1 MTKKQTMILTLID
14 EAKKGFDATRA
25 EFAELENIYLNTL
38 PPSLLASLKKRR
50 KSHLTPQIVKSKVRR
65 IVIGVMKAYFEN
77 DRFAVILPEEEN
89 EKNIE
94 TVKQLQRALD
104 LWTVKRMNLYSRFKP
119 LVRDALV
126 YGSCFVK
133 VVWDDGLKV
142 RRVKYTDLY
151 LDPNAESPYDVQ
163 YVVHRVVTTVGI
175 LRKQFGK
182 KFKWRN
188 YIGQYDGNFVST
200 TDIGDASRVEVMDV
214 YRYENGRWLLSTVLP
229 DQSFIRTDEP
239 LKDGLPFIQ
248 GFVDAQFTTQN
259 DFNTVEAYGEPFI
272 EPLGKLQWEWTVA
285 RNQQIDAIDKI
296 FNPQYLATKTSGL
309 KEADLESNK
318 KKVLVSDL
326 NQVKEIPLPNIQP
339 SIFNTDK
346 LETEMQEISGI
357 TRYSQGLNDKN
368 LNQTATGMSILTE
381 ESNAVI
387 SDIIR
392 ALNESLFEPAI
403 KRMVRLIAKYD
414 ESPPLYG
421 IDREALP
428 KLHVSINA
436 GVGAVNN
443 ELMLNNINAAIGS
456 VSQAI
461 NIFASLQDIE
471 RAGAYARTMD
481 ELMLQQLKHLKIKT
495 AVAVLKEELD
505 ERERNEELSERE
517 AGSGGFAPGGPGDQA
532 IAGLPGND
540 QPMEGAHE

>member
-14 EAKKGFDATRA
+14 EAKKGFDATRG
-25 EFAELENIYLNTL
+25 EFAELENIYLNRL
-38 PPSLLASLKKRR
+38 PPGLLQSLKKRR
-50 KSHLTPQIVKSKVRR
+50 KSHLTPQIVRSKVRR
-65 IVIGVMKAYFEN
+65 VVIGVMKAYFEN
-77 DRFAVILPEEEN
+77 DRFAAISPEIEN
-89 EKNIE
+89 EVNVQIVEK
-94 TVKQLQRALD
+94 LQRALD
-104 LWTVKRMNLYSRFKP
+104 LWTVKRLNLYSRFKP
-119 LVRDALV
+119 IVRDALV
-126 YGSCFVK
+126 YGSCFAK
-133 VVWDDGLKV
+133 IYWADGLKV
-142 RRVKYTDLY
+142 QRVKYTDLY

-163 YVVHRVVTTVGI
+163 YVVHRVITTVGS

-188 YIGQYDGNFVST
+188 YIGQYDGNFTST
-200 TDIGDASRVEVMDV
+200 TDIGDAGRVEVMDV

-248 GFVDAQFTTQN
+248 GFIDAQFTTQDDMN
-259 DFNTVEAYGEPFI
+259 VVEAYGEPFI
-272 EPLGKLQWEWTVA
+272 EPLGKLQWEWTVS

-309 KEADLESNK
+309 KEADLESNR

-326 NQVKEIPLPNIQP
+326 NQVKEVPLPNIQP

-357 TRYSQGLNDKN
+357 TRYAQGLNDKN
-368 LNQTATGMSILTE
+368 LNQTATGVSILTE

-414 ESPPLYG
+414 DSPLLYDL
-421 IDREALP
+421 DRDALP

-461 NIFASLQDIE
+461 NIFAGLQDMGRIK
-471 RAGAYARTMD
+471 AYAKTMD

-495 AVAVLKEELD
+495 AVAVLKDEIDEL
-505 ERERNEELSERE
+505 ERSEQE
-517 AGSGGFAPGGPGDQA
+517 ADDSGA
-532 IAGLPGND
+532 IAGGADLQGIGNLPGNA
-540 QPMEGAHE
+540 QPMEGGYE

>member
-1 MTKKQTMILTLID
+1 MTKNQQMIVTLID
-14 EAKKGFDATRA
+14 EAKKGFDAMSG
-25 EFAELENIYLNTL
+25 EFSVLEDIYLNRLSETDL
-38 PPSLLASLKKRR
+38 KSLKKRN
-50 KSHLTPQIVKSKVRR
+50 KSHMTPQIVKAKVRR
-65 IVIGVMKAYFEN
+65 IVIGVMKSYFEN
-77 DRFAVILPEEEN
+77 EKFAAISPEIEN
-89 EKNIE
+89 ETN
-94 TVKQLQRALD
+94 VKIVNQLQRALD
-104 LWTVKRMNLYSRFKP
+104 LWTTKRLNLYSRFKP

-133 VVWDDGLKV
+133 IYWAGGLKIQRV
-142 RRVKYTDLY
+142 RYTDLY
-151 LDPNAESPYDVQ
+151 IDPNAETPYDVQ
-163 YVVHRVVTTVGI
+163 YVVHRVITTVGT

-214 YRYENGRWLLSTVLP
+214 YRYENGQWLLSTVLP
-229 DQSFIRTDEP
+229 DQTFIRTDEP

-248 GFVDAQFTTQN
+248 GFVDMQFVTQKDLN
-259 DFNTVEAYGEPFI
+259 VVQAYGEPFI
-272 EPLGKLQWEWTVA
+272 EPLGKLQSEWTVS

-309 KEADLESNK
+309 RETDLESNK

-326 NQVKEIPLPNIQP
+326 NQVKEVPLPNIQP

-346 LETEMQEISGI
+346 LEMEMQEISGI
-357 TRYSQGLNDKN
+357 TRYAQGLNDKN
-368 LNQTATGMSILTE
+368 LNQTATGVSILTE

-414 ESPPLYG
+414 DSPLLYDL
-421 IDREALP
+421 DRNVLP

-456 VSQAI
+456 VSQSI
-461 NIFASLQDIE
+461 NIFASLQDMQ
-471 RAGAYARTMD
+471 RVKAYAKTMD

-495 AVAVLKEELD
+495 AVATLKEELNEI
-505 ERERNEELSERE
+505 ERDEELRERE
-517 AGSGGFAPGGPGDQA
+517 AGGVGA
-532 IAGLPGND
+532 IAGGAIDQTVGNLPTDDGGV
-540 QPMEGAHE
+540 EG